1 MEFDYFTNELKKEID
16 SYLSPFKQTF
26 SNNLFSYEIL
36 DYFLDDGVYQIEV
49 MGEYGNSTNNTTPFV
64 LLRFQIS
71 LEFQQVQL
79 SNIFLPNFMKFNGIG
94 KTLIHKIFVIAQENN
109 YDLFITDMVPSFYD
123 RMIRRGALP
132 CVDCDDAVKITD
144 QTRLSN

>member
-1 MEFDYFTNELKKEID
+1 MDFDYFTNEFKKEID
-16 SYLSPFKQTF
+16 SYLSPLKQTF
-26 SNNLFSYEIL
+26 SNNLFSYEIS

-64 LLRFQIS
+64 LLRFQIC

-94 KTLIHKIFVIAQENN
+94 KTLIHKIFVIAKENN

-132 CVDCDDAVKITD
+132 CFDCDDAVQITD